1 MKTVRCSFNNI
12 HQNRKNLPRNKD
24 DAYAHE
30 VTERSAVPERSEVV
44 WFSSNEVRFKGVRAR
59 PVGGAGAHAPEE
71 HSVRTP
77 QRWSSGAGAH
87 APEEVHLHERS
98 KVVRSSI
105 EQREV
110 VWFFLLVWFYHVFL
124 SRRLVV
130 RFSHLFSRFP
140 SSPLPPSKN
149 FLML

>member
-71 HSVRTP
+71 
-77 QRWSSGAGAH
+77 
-87 APEEVHLHERS
+87 VHLHERS
-98 KVVRSSI
+98 
-105 EQREV
+105 EV
-110 VWFFLLVWFYHVFL
+110 VWFFLLVWFYHAFL

-140 SSPLPPSKN
+140 SSPPSVQKFPHAIMKGN
-149 FLML
+149 

>member
-71 HSVRTP
+71 
-77 QRWSSGAGAH
+77 
-87 APEEVHLHERS
+87 VHLHERS
-98 KVVRSSI
+98 
-105 EQREV
+105 EV
-110 VWFFLLVWFYHVFL
+110 C
-124 SRRLVV
+124 
-130 RFSHLFSRFP
+130 LFSKFALRRGCTV
-140 SSPLPPSKN
+140 SL
-149 FLML
+149 

>member
-71 HSVRTP
+71 
-77 QRWSSGAGAH
+77 
-87 APEEVHLHERS
+87 VHLHERS
-98 KVVRSSI
+98 
-105 EQREV
+105 EV
-110 VWFFLLVWFYHVFL
+110 VWFFLLVWFYHAFL

>member
-71 HSVRTP
+71 
-77 QRWSSGAGAH
+77 
-87 APEEVHLHERS
+87 VHLHERS
-98 KVVRSSI
+98 EVVRSSI

-110 VWFFLLVWFYHVFL
+110 VWFFLLVWFYHVFPISKVLWCSNKRSLVCL
-124 SRRLVV
+124 SP
-130 RFSHLFSRFP
+130 SPGSRT
-140 SSPLPPSKN
+140 N
-149 FLML
+149 FAAL

>member
-59 PVGGAGAHAPEE
+59 PVGGAGAHAPE
-71 HSVRTP
+71 T
-77 QRWSSGAGAH
+77 SSPRATRG
-87 APEEVHLHERS
+87 
-98 KVVRSSI
+98 
-105 EQREV
+105 
-110 VWFFLLVWFYHVFL
+110 FTVFL
-124 SRRLVV
+124 TRRSPPI
-130 RFSHLFSRFP
+130 RFYLILHLS
-140 SSPLPPSKN
+140 L
-149 FLML
+149 FLMLIEKK

>member
-59 PVGGAGAHAPEE
+59 PVGGAGAGSA
-71 HSVRTP
+71 
-77 QRWSSGAGAH
+77 
-87 APEEVHLHERS
+87 
-98 KVVRSSI
+98 
-105 EQREV
+105 
-110 VWFFLLVWFYHVFL
+110 
-124 SRRLVV
+124 
-130 RFSHLFSRFP
+130 
-140 SSPLPPSKN
+140 
-149 FLML
+149 

>member
-44 WFSSNEVRFKGVRAR
+44 
-59 PVGGAGAHAPEE
+59 
-71 HSVRTP
+71 
-77 QRWSSGAGAH
+77 
-87 APEEVHLHERS
+87 
-98 KVVRSSI
+98 RSSI

-110 VWFFLLVWFYHVFL
+110 VWSFLLVWFYHAFL

-140 SSPLPPSKN
+140 SSQSLLPAWARHHIDPLRILLDRLLCERVVGCQQFHSRIRKQSVN
-149 FLML
+149 RL

>member
-71 HSVRTP
+71 
-77 QRWSSGAGAH
+77 
-87 APEEVHLHERS
+87 VHLHERS
-98 KVVRSSI
+98 
-105 EQREV
+105 EV

-130 RFSHLFSRFP
+130 WFSHLFSRFP

>member
-59 PVGGAGAHAPEE
+59 PVGGAGAHAPED
-71 HSVRTP
+71 
-77 QRWSSGAGAH
+77 
-87 APEEVHLHERS
+87 VHLHERS
-98 KVVRSSI
+98 
-105 EQREV
+105 EV

>member
-59 PVGGAGAHAPEE
+59 HVG
-71 HSVRTP
+71 
-77 QRWSSGAGAH
+77 GAGAH
-87 APEEVHLHERS
+87 APEEVHLG
-98 KVVRSSI
+98 VRI
-105 EQREV
+105 
-110 VWFFLLVWFYHVFL
+110 FFWTI
-124 SRRLVV
+124 LVV
-130 RFSHLFSRFP
+130 LTLSL
-140 SSPLPPSKN
+140 SSLC
-149 FLML
+149 MLLDSCGPR

>member
-71 HSVRTP
+71 
-77 QRWSSGAGAH
+77 
-87 APEEVHLHERS
+87 VHLHERS
-98 KVVRSSI
+98 
-105 EQREV
+105 EV
-110 VWFFLLVWFYHVFL
+110 VWFFLFVWFYHVFL

>member
-71 HSVRTP
+71 
-77 QRWSSGAGAH
+77 
-87 APEEVHLHERS
+87 VHLHERS
-98 KVVRSSI
+98 
-105 EQREV
+105 EV
-110 VWFFLLVWFYHVFL
+110 VWFFLLVWFYYAFL

>member
-59 PVGGAGAHAPEE
+59 PVGGAGDGVA
-71 HSVRTP
+71 
-77 QRWSSGAGAH
+77 
-87 APEEVHLHERS
+87 
-98 KVVRSSI
+98 
-105 EQREV
+105 
-110 VWFFLLVWFYHVFL
+110 
-124 SRRLVV
+124 
-130 RFSHLFSRFP
+130 
-140 SSPLPPSKN
+140 
-149 FLML
+149 